1 VGAPWRQS
9 DGLEFPALVN
19 RKSFEYG
26 RASVRSDEQAKR
38 GAQVEQ
44 AADAQE
50 SYVTDVPAI
59 TTPPKWNYFVSNEQ
73 VLRRGLAIGSNQQFT
88 RDQAIALGK
97 ILIRDAQ
104 QFAEQVQRRLQEDYG
119 AESVEILT
127 DAVLNEGKRII
138 VNLPTICFMLEGR
151 AYTMAM
157 SATVCQGE
165 TNSKIWVRVTHF
177 DDLEELSTKLAESLS
192 NLVYDFYESRARE
205 IEGTLEFRRKFFF
218 NILAAYSTDDGITD
232 VFNILLRSQDPQATF
247 EELRRRDKLSPVARL
262 LKFAHGVDAF
272 SFDDETFRQNWLKS
286 NQKDVGGVTSI
297 APLSVRQS
305 DAIVLIKADEEKS
318 VLNAW
323 GLCHSDTVDLDSE
336 PPIREAAAQL
346 TGKLAS
352 LLAADL

>member
-1 VGAPWRQS
+1 M
-9 DGLEFPALVN
+9 
-19 RKSFEYG
+19 
-26 RASVRSDEQAKR
+26 
-38 GAQVEQ
+38 
-44 AADAQE
+44 
-50 SYVTDVPAI
+50 TDVPAI

-73 VLRRGLAIGSNQQFT
+73 VLRRGLAIGSNKQFT
-88 RDQAIALGK
+88 REQAIDLGE
-97 ILIRDAQ
+97 ILIRDAE
-104 QFAEQVQRRLQEDYG
+104 QFADEVQQRLLDEFG
-119 AESVEILT
+119 ADNVKVIA
-127 DAVLNEGKRII
+127 DAMLNEGKRII
-138 VNLPTICFMLEGR
+138 VNLPSIRFMLNGR
-151 AYTMAM
+151 TYAIAM

-192 NLVYDFYESRARE
+192 RLVYDFYESSARQVDA
-205 IEGTLEFRRKFFF
+205 TLEFEPKFHF

-232 VFNILLRSQDPQATF
+232 VFNILLRSQDPKATF

-262 LKFAHGVDAF
+262 LKFAQGVDAF
-272 SFDDETFRQNWLKS
+272 SFDDETFRENWLRS
-286 NQKDVGGVTSI
+286 NQKEAGGVTSI
-297 APLSVRQS
+297 APLSVKQS
-305 DAIVLIKADEEKS
+305 DAIVLIEADEEKS